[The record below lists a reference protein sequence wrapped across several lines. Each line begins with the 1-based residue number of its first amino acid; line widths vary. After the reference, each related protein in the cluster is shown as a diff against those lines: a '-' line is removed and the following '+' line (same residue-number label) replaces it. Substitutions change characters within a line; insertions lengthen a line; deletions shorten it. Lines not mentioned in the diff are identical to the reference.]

1 MKKITLSICT
11 LVTLGMGVGIGVAT
25 EPMSDKEATP
35 TLGERLT
42 NHTVRGTLMRIEGD
56 YLWVKDTGG
65 RDIRLHVDQ
74 STKLDKVAAGDK
86 IKAYITTE
94 GHTTTLQRE

>member
-1 MKKITLSICT
+1 MKRIAVSICT
-11 LVTLGMGVGIGVAT
+11 MAIVGMGAAIGAAT
-25 EPMSDKEATP
+25 EPMSDKEAKP

-42 NHTVRGTLMRIEGD
+42 NYTVKGTLMRVEGD
-56 YLWVKDTGG
+56 YLWVKDTDG
-65 RDIRLHVDQ
+65 RNVRLHVDQ
-74 STKLDKVAAGDK
+74 STKLDKVSAGDK

>member
-1 MKKITLSICT
+1 M
-11 LVTLGMGVGIGVAT
+11 GAGVGVAAD
-25 EPMSDKEATP
+25 PMLDKEAKP

-42 NHTVRGTLMRIEGD
+42 NYTVKGTLLRIEGE

-65 RDIRLHVDQ
+65 RDVRIHVDQ